1 MANGKPTS
9 PLVFTALF
17 VCIVV
22 VSLFVR
28 LLPLGHGSDPWPMP
42 NLLVCLTFAWVLRRP
57 DYLPA
62 LVIGAV
68 FFAEDLLLLR
78 PPGLWALLVLL
89 GSEFLRRR
97 GAGLRGVT
105 IVLEVA
111 VVSAVL
117 LAMTVAYRVILAIV
131 MVPQAPLGLSLGQF
145 IGTVVAYPVVVMISH
160 YVFNVRKPA
169 TGEVDAIGRRV

>member
-9 PLVFTALF
+9 PLVFMALF
-17 VCIVV
+17 LGIVV
-22 VSLFVR
+22 LSLFIR
-28 LLPLGHGSDPWPMP
+28 LLPLGQDLNPWPRP
-42 NLLVCLTFAWVLRRP
+42 DLLVCLTFAWVLRRP

-62 LVIGAV
+62 LMIGAV
-68 FFAEDLLLLR
+68 FFVEDLLLLR
-78 PPGLWALLVLL
+78 PPGLWALMVLL

-97 GAGLRGVT
+97 VGLLREVT

-111 VVSAVL
+111 IVSAVL
-117 LAMTVAYRVILAIV
+117 LVMTLAYRIVLAIV

-145 IGTVVAYPVVVMISH
+145 IVTVAVYPVVVLVSH
-160 YVFNVRKPA
+160 YVFQVRKPA